1 MKTCLRLWFRLVICS
16 HCVFVLVAV
25 SVLVGRNRNAFCVV
39 RPPGHHA
46 GVNGLLDGGESCGFC
61 IFNNVAAGA
70 LYAISDDRL
79 LCDRC
84 AIVDID
90 VHHGNGTEEIVQ
102 KCHDPSKLFFFSIHL
117 YDNEKKKRGGLNSAQ
132 YKFYPGTGSEDD
144 LAMNIINV
152 PIVPLWK
159 EQASLAA
166 PAART
171 HNTRQKKTR
180 SSADSQDESPIG
192 TPRSGNGRSSDGGSE
207 TGSTTTHNN
216 NLSPRGQT
224 INGLSGRLAYRK
236 AIQDRLLPALRAFNP
251 DLILI
256 SAGFDACKGD
266 VGNARHERGGKERLG
281 LDLEPE
287 DYAWTT
293 NKILEIAD
301 ICCQGR
307 VVSVLEGGYGRTTVP
322 SAAAAAAP
330 PTAAGATGNNNATA
344 AAAAAFASDQQ
355 TLAEEAS
362 LDRTIFADCAIRH
375 LHAMIDPYDIEH
387 RFTPIR

>member
-1 MKTCLRLWFRLVICS
+1 MKTLSSPVVAPRSMFSMCRC
-16 HCVFVLVAV
+16 FVLD

-117 YDNEKKKRGGLNSAQ
+117 YDNEKKKGGRPNAVQ

-159 EQASLAA
+159 EQGQVTA
-166 PAART
+166 PAARK
-171 HNTRQKKTR
+171 HNTRQKTR
-180 SSADSQDESPIG
+180 SSADSQDESPLG
-192 TPRSGNGRSSDGGSE
+192 TPKGNGGRGSDGGSE
-207 TGSTTTHNN
+207 SGSTNN
-216 NLSPRGQT
+216 NLSPKEA
-224 INGLSGRLAYRK
+224 NSKGLSGRLAYRK

-307 VVSVLEGGYGRTTVP
+307 VVSVLEGGYGRTAIPAPPPAQATAASGNNN
-322 SAAAAAAP
+322 SAAAADRTP
-330 PTAAGATGNNNATA
+330 P
-344 AAAAAFASDQQ
+344 
-355 TLAEEAS
+355 EAS

-375 LHAMIDPYDIEH
+375 LHAMIDPYDMEH
-387 RFTPIR
+387 RFTPLR

>member
-1 MKTCLRLWFRLVICS
+1 MPFLFLAYGFHVRVVC
-16 HCVFVLVAV
+16 

-46 GVNGLLDGGESCGFC
+46 GINGLLEGGESCGFC

-70 LYAISDDRL
+70 LCAIGDDKL
-79 LCDRC
+79 LCNRC

-90 VHHGNGTEEIVQ
+90 VHHGNGTEEIVR

-117 YDNEKKKRGGLNSAQ
+117 YDNDKRKRAPNQFA
-132 YKFYPGTGSEDD
+132 YKFYPGTGNEDD
-144 LAMNIINV
+144 LALNIINV

-159 EQASLAA
+159 DLSSQPSTASQQSSASS
-166 PAART
+166 RM

-180 SSADSQDESPIG
+180 STSSNAATASTQDSQDEVSSEQGGG
-192 TPRSGNGRSSDGGSE
+192 TPKDRSSAASDAGSE
-207 TGSTTTHNN
+207 VGSAYVA
-216 NLSPRGQT
+216 SPR
-224 INGLSGRLAYRK
+224 LPSSSASSGRHAYRQ
-236 AIQDRLLPALRAFNP
+236 AIQSRLLPALRAFDP

-266 VGNARHERGGKERLG
+266 VGNARHERGRERMG

-293 NKILEIAD
+293 RKILEIAD

-307 VVSVLEGGYGRTTVP
+307 VVSVLEGGYGRTPVASP
-322 SAAAAAAP
+322 AAAAA
-330 PTAAGATGNNNATA
+330 GSSGGGGGEGTG
-344 AAAAAFASDQQ
+344 
-355 TLAEEAS
+355 
-362 LDRTIFADCAIRH
+362 LDRSLFAECAVRH
-375 LHAMIDPYDIEH
+375 LHAMIDPYNTEQ
-387 RFTPIR
+387 RFS